1 MLAIG
6 YHFFLLFRI
15 TLGNQLDGTYLV
27 DPEVV
32 ERYRKRYPN
41 GTDSKG
47 NGS

>member
-1 MLAIG
+1 MLCTKVPPRI
-6 YHFFLLFRI
+6 RI

-41 GTDSKG
+41 GIDNKG
-47 NGS
+47 DAS